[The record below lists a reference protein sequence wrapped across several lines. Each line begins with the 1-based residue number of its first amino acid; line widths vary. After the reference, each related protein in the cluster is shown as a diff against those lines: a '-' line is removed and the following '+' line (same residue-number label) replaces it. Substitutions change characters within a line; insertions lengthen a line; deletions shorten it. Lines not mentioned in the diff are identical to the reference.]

1 MLLNKSKYSDLPV
14 FLTKNRYTNDF
25 NLVNDNNSIR
35 QAIKN
40 IILTKKTERPFN
52 RDFGSNIQDTLFSS
66 STNGLLNNFL
76 ESDIYSA
83 IVKNEP
89 RVDGQSMIMNVVN
102 INNTI
107 KIDIKFNLVNSDE
120 IVTIVITL

>member
-52 RDFGSNIQDTLFSS
+52 RDFGSNIQDTLFSL
-66 STNGLLNNFL
+66 STNDLLNNFL
-76 ESDIYSA
+76 ESNIYSA

-107 KIDIKFNLVNSDE
+107 KIDIKFNLVNSNE
-120 IVTIVITL
+120 TVTVIITL

>member
-1 MLLNKSKYSDLPV
+1 MLLNISKYSDLPV

-25 NLVNDNNSIR
+25 NLVNGNNSIR

-40 IILTKKTERPFN
+40 IILTKKTERPFD
-52 RDFGSNIQDTLFSS
+52 RDFGSNVHNTLFSL
-66 STNGLLNNFL
+66 STGGLLNNYL

-89 RVDGQSMIMNVVN
+89 RVNGQSMIMDVIN

-107 KIDIKFNLVNSDE
+107 KINIKFNLINSDE
-120 IVTIVITL
+120 TVTVIITL

>member
-35 QAIKN
+35 QVIKN

>member
-52 RDFGSNIQDTLFSS
+52 RDFGSNIQDTLFSL
-66 STNGLLNNFL
+66 STNDLLNNFL

-83 IVKNEP
+83 IVNNEP
-89 RVDGQSMIMNVVN
+89 RVDGQSMTMNVVN

-120 IVTIVITL
+120 TVTVIITL